1 MTSSLRVRQ
10 KWNVIGRTGAGEV
23 ASVLDV
29 QSLFTFIKE
38 NWICTMTRHHA
49 ESNINILLTGNL
61 PRDSGVRQRSH
72 PLMTPTHCL
81 WTELNNRTRGQF
93 ECNVTWFCFGFHF
106 VRSRARRGCC
116 SIVCWSR
123 WGREFASNR
132 TSKVKGAG
140 NFGRRWTRGPWS
152 SKLDNVHERHICIIS
167 KSPMFL

>member
-1 MTSSLRVRQ
+1 
-10 KWNVIGRTGAGEV
+10 
-23 ASVLDV
+23 
-29 QSLFTFIKE
+29 
-38 NWICTMTRHHA
+38 MTRHHA